1 MKNMG
6 KLKSK
11 TEKKFG
17 IFGFFLINI
26 LKAYN
31 ATEQA
36 HPYNGA

>member
-26 LKAYN
+26 FKACN
-31 ATEQA
+31 ATA
-36 HPYNGA
+36 LTHPYNGA